1 MNLMQLKAVETGSEG
16 DGEGKA
22 NAKKSL
28 CFFTDTA
35 FISNAIRQEVTFN
48 RLSNWYL
55 SSPSDGFLIKS
66 VTNAD
71 YMLSSI
77 PT

>member
-35 FISNAIRQEVTFN
+35 FTSNAIRQEVTFN
-48 RLSNWYL
+48 RLSN
-55 SSPSDGFLIKS
+55 
-66 VTNAD
+66 
-71 YMLSSI
+71 
-77 PT
+77 